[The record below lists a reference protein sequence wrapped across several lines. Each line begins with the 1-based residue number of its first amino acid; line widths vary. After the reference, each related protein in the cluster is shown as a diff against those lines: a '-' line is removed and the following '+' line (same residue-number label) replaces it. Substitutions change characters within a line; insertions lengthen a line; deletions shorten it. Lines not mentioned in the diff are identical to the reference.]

1 MQKKAYTPYPP
12 SMFLSTENENREVD
26 IAGPMARAIE
36 TVVWDNP
43 LVAPSERLFG
53 AEAVTNMNMQPK
65 IQREECKLGRKKKAE
80 ETLTIGHIQKGQ
92 EY

>member
-12 SMFLSTENENREVD
+12 NMFLSTENENREVD

-65 IQREECKLGRKKKAE
+65 IEREECKLRRKKKTE